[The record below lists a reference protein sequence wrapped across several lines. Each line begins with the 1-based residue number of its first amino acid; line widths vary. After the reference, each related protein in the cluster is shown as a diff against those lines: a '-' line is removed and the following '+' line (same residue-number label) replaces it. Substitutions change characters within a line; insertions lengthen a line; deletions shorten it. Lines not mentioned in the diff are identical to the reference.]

1 MNSLSMKLTNS
12 HQPTLALLLAALL
25 PATLL
30 AADNP
35 LQVQQHTTA
44 TAWSVQHRG
53 KTLFTYAFAPGKFK
67 PYVQELATVDGFNL
81 LRDAPHDHLHHHALM
96 YAIRVNGINF
106 WEEAPGAGVQKP
118 VQTAEPR
125 LSMSAAGLPQASFT
139 QVLHWVAPQDAFL
152 PDTTSKALLVE
163 QRTLTLTVDEPR
175 REVALQWRSEFEVGQ
190 ATNEVT
196 LGGSS
201 YFGLGVRFLQE
212 LDPVADHFTATG
224 RLDLANNRQDVS
236 QHPWAAVA
244 FDRAAQPATF
254 VIFGSPKNAGGAP
267 WFFSMK
273 TPFAYLSATQHLDQ
287 QPLKYVRG
295 DRFQLDYLVI
305 AQSGLPG
312 KDPLEARHQRWLQA
326 LR

>member
-1 MNSLSMKLTNS
+1 MKLTNS

-201 YFGLGVRFLQE
+201 YFGLGVRFL
-212 LDPVADHFTATG
+212 
-224 RLDLANNRQDVS
+224 RNS
-236 QHPWAAVA
+236 IPW
-244 FDRAAQPATF
+244 RP
-254 VIFGSPKNAGGAP
+254 IS
-267 WFFSMK
+267 
-273 TPFAYLSATQHLDQ
+273 
-287 QPLKYVRG
+287 R
-295 DRFQLDYLVI
+295 R
-305 AQSGLPG
+305 
-312 KDPLEARHQRWLQA
+312 QA
-326 LR
+326 LSTSPTTARTSRSIRGPPWPSTDRPSPPPLSSSVPRRMPAGRPGSSR